1 MFYDTEIIKSDTKD
15 NLIKLSEKFPLSS
28 TNEQGIMNLYFG
40 CEENNY
46 QELDINVGEYKT
58 YFYWMIKDEKII
70 ITKQSREQYK

>member
-1 MFYDTEIIKSDTKD
+1 
-15 NLIKLSEKFPLSS
+15 
-28 TNEQGIMNLYFG
+28 MNLYFG